1 MRKRRGTVCSS
12 SICPGATADGFRA
25 IVWLAVSTD
34 QKRENPDGRSHV
46 HFFLLTVYSRDEG
59 SPIANLV
66 AHPHARTMGLLK
78 HTLTFIGTLFT
89 VAGGAFMF
97 APADVVP
104 AVYGQAMKAGSAYPW
119 TRSGTFE
126 MAFGALLL
134 MSRSWGAEERFKI
147 GIVTLVTLIGL
158 IYDITQHAASS
169 GINKFALADP
179 TYALVTA
186 LAVVVAAGLV
196 VNKMEP
202 GIFEKDKGSK
212 GTRKS
217 NRVRTKR
224 A

>member
-1 MRKRRGTVCSS
+1 MARSQKTRNPEQKTV
-12 SICPGATADGFRA
+12 ARA
-25 IVWLAVSTD
+25 L
-34 QKRENPDGRSHV
+34 
-46 HFFLLTVYSRDEG
+46 FLLTVYSRDEG

-104 AVYGQAMKAGSAYPW
+104 ALYGQAMKAGSVYPW

-158 IYDITQHAASS
+158 IYNVTQHAASS

-217 NRVRTKR
+217 TRVRTKR

>member
-1 MRKRRGTVCSS
+1 MR
-12 SICPGATADGFRA
+12 GFAPVAHR
-25 IVWLAVSTD
+25 
-34 QKRENPDGRSHV
+34 
-46 HFFLLTVYSRDEG
+46 
-59 SPIANLV
+59 V

-78 HTLTFIGTLFT
+78 HTLTFFGTLFT

-97 APADVVP
+97 APADTVP
-104 AVYGQAMKAGSAYPW
+104 AVYGNAMKAGSAYAW

-126 MAFGALLL
+126 MAFGALLV

-147 GIVTLVTLIGL
+147 GVVTLLTIVGL
-158 IYDITQHAASS
+158 LYDINQHAASS
-169 GINKFALADP
+169 GINTFSLADP
-179 TYALVTA
+179 TYAVVIA
-186 LAVVVAAGLV
+186 FAVVVAAGLV

-217 NRVRTKR
+217 TRNRTKR

>member
-1 MRKRRGTVCSS
+1 
-12 SICPGATADGFRA
+12 
-25 IVWLAVSTD
+25 
-34 QKRENPDGRSHV
+34 
-46 HFFLLTVYSRDEG
+46 
-59 SPIANLV
+59 
-66 AHPHARTMGLLK
+66 MGLLK
-78 HTLTFIGTLFT
+78 HTLTFIGILFT
-89 VAGGAFMF
+89 VAVGAFML
-97 APADVVP
+97 ASADTVP
-104 AVYGQAMKAGSAYPW
+104 AVYGQAMKAGSAYAYA
-119 TRSGTFE
+119 RSGTFE
-126 MAFGALLL
+126 MAFGALLV

-147 GIVTLVTLIGL
+147 GVVTLLTLIGL
-158 IYDITQHAASS
+158 LYNVIQHAASS

-179 TYALVTA
+179 AYALVTA

>member
-1 MRKRRGTVCSS
+1 
-12 SICPGATADGFRA
+12 
-25 IVWLAVSTD
+25 
-34 QKRENPDGRSHV
+34 
-46 HFFLLTVYSRDEG
+46 
-59 SPIANLV
+59 
-66 AHPHARTMGLLK
+66 
-78 HTLTFIGTLFT
+78 
-89 VAGGAFMF
+89 
-97 APADVVP
+97 
-104 AVYGQAMKAGSAYPW
+104 
-119 TRSGTFE
+119 
-126 MAFGALLL
+126 MAFGALLV

-147 GIVTLVTLIGL
+147 GVVTLLTLIGL
-158 IYDITQHAASS
+158 LYNVIQHAASS

-179 TYALVTA
+179 AYALVTA

>member
-1 MRKRRGTVCSS
+1 
-12 SICPGATADGFRA
+12 
-25 IVWLAVSTD
+25 
-34 QKRENPDGRSHV
+34 V

-158 IYDITQHAASS
+158 IYDVTQHAASS

-179 TYALVTA
+179 SYAFVTA
-186 LAVVVAAGLV
+186 LTVVVAAGLV

-202 GIFEKDKGSK
+202 GIFEKDKASK

-217 NRVRTKR
+217 TRVRTKR

>member
-1 MRKRRGTVCSS
+1 MAHR
-12 SICPGATADGFRA
+12 
-25 IVWLAVSTD
+25 
-34 QKRENPDGRSHV
+34 
-46 HFFLLTVYSRDEG
+46 
-59 SPIANLV
+59 V

-78 HTLTFIGTLFT
+78 HTLTFIGAFFT

-97 APADVVP
+97 APADAVP
-104 AVYGQAMKAGSAYPW
+104 AVYSNAMKAGSAYAW

-126 MAFGALLL
+126 MAFGALLV

-147 GIVTLVTLIGL
+147 GIVTLLTIVGL
-158 IYDITQHAASS
+158 LYDINQHAASS
-169 GINKFALADP
+169 GINTFSLADP
-179 TYALVTA
+179 TYAVVIA
-186 LAVVVAAGLV
+186 FAVVVAAGLV

-217 NRVRTKR
+217 TRNRTKR